1 MNITPKNIAY
11 TIKKFLNL
19 SSYFIYFLFAISKLV
34 DKLDEDGEVYLSSR
48 IASWRVFDAFINS
61 FFLFTT

>member
-48 IASWRVFDAFINS
+48 IAS
-61 FFLFTT
+61 

>member
-11 TIKKFLNL
+11 TIKKFLKL

-48 IASWRVFDAFINS
+48 IAS
-61 FFLFTT
+61 